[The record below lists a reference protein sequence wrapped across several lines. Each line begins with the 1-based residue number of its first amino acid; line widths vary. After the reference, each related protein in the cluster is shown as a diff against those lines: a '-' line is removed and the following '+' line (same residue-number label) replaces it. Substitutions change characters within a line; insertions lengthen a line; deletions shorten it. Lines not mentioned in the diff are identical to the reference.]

1 VTHVTF
7 LPNAFARPGLL
18 TTIAYQ
24 AATRNLWASSWFAEQ
39 RQDLPDSHAS
49 EPADETEGSESAED
63 WEIRMISYLA
73 NLAVEDLPSM
83 EILFLNALGSW
94 IFSSAN
100 PGDNYEE
107 QHGGQVITALLEA
120 AGQSSSFH
128 PDQQPVSTPEIAAVR
143 AEIANGAREIAA
155 AEGGL
160 GMLISRLMPA
170 AIGELNRLTGDP
182 GSQSYWLYVYGM
194 FMLAGGREGTQGNEP
209 MRAIADTFAGW
220 NTLMAAGFSA
230 PQGLSPKTD

>member
-1 VTHVTF
+1 MTHVTF